1 MMEFRWLRKI
11 KKLASNLYRYTNN
24 VTVQKLNSMYVIDQ
38 TYDANNQVCISYMTA
53 DFSLRVAS

>member
-38 TYDANNQVCISYMTA
+38 TYDANDQVCIWYMTA

>member
-11 KKLASNLYRYTNN
+11 KKLASNLYWHTNN

-38 TYDANNQVCISYMTA
+38 TYDANDQVCIWYMTA